1 MGERERSV
9 PNNLAVDSAGD
20 TVLQLEVHLGN
31 GVVSEDRG
39 VRDITCTSK
48 KNTGQ
53 FWMLISGC
61 RPPPMYGCVRRQQL
75 ESFLLFLLFHFKLL
89 HL

>member
-1 MGERERSV
+1 MATERVDGGERSV

-31 GVVSEDRG
+31 GVVSEDGG

-48 KNTGQ
+48 KTQ
-53 FWMLISGC
+53 VSSGC
-61 RPPPMYGCVRRQQL
+61 
-75 ESFLLFLLFHFKLL
+75 
-89 HL
+89 